1 MTLWFA
7 SDRRARAC
15 PNFSGTPILLAIDPG
30 YAYKFFAENKL
41 HAFVV
46 FGSVVLCL
54 TGAEALYA
62 DLGHFGR
69 KAIRLSWTGLF
80 SPLSYSIILVREP
93 SFWLIL
99 N

>member
-7 SDRRARAC
+7 SIAAQGLGRIFQEPR
-15 PNFSGTPILLAIDPG
+15 ILLAIHAI
-30 YAYKFFAENKL
+30 YAYELFADNKL

-54 TGAEALYA
+54 TGAESLYA

-69 KAIRLSWTGLF
+69 
-80 SPLSYSIILVREP
+80 
-93 SFWLIL
+93 
-99 N
+99 